1 MPRSTWLIYSS
12 TSHLVLFISRLGLL
26 GVYCVINIYRNYCK
40 SRSPFPLPTFPIHAV
55 LVFCIG
61 HGNRCQDLT
70 ICQALLVPSPSSHYH
85 HHLLIALF
93 PLSTQPAT
101 SSLTSL
107 LTPSLV
113 ALPLT
118 PSPMQYY
125 ISGTIAFLI
134 IEMTAQFA
142 YYRYINK
149 HGGGTSSLIFL
160 FVIATLSAARNSLS
174 FFLLLIVCM
183 GLSVV
188 TQDLGG
194 VMGRVRALTAG
205 HFVFGG
211 KSPSRAIARVQCGA
225 KASEGS
231 VVRVQLRRDVEG
243 RVGSGSMGQ
252 T

>member
-1 MPRSTWLIYSS
+1 
-12 TSHLVLFISRLGLL
+12 
-26 GVYCVINIYRNYCK
+26 
-40 SRSPFPLPTFPIHAV
+40 
-55 LVFCIG
+55 
-61 HGNRCQDLT
+61 
-70 ICQALLVPSPSSHYH
+70 
-85 HHLLIALF
+85 
-93 PLSTQPAT
+93 
-101 SSLTSL
+101 
-107 LTPSLV
+107 
-113 ALPLT
+113 
-118 PSPMQYY
+118 MQYY

-211 KSPSRAIARVQCGA
+211 KSER
-225 KASEGS
+225 
-231 VVRVQLRRDVEG
+231 
-243 RVGSGSMGQ
+243 
-252 T
+252 

>member
-1 MPRSTWLIYSS
+1 MPRSTWLISSS
-12 TSHLVLFISRLGLL
+12 TSHLVSFISHLGLA
-26 GVYCVINIYRNYCK
+26 GVCCVTSIYRNYCM
-40 SRSPFPLPTFPIHAV
+40 
-55 LVFCIG
+55 
-61 HGNRCQDLT
+61 
-70 ICQALLVPSPSSHYH
+70 SPSLFLVLQ
-85 HHLLIALF
+85 LLSI
-93 PLSTQPAT
+93 PYWLSTWWDRLNVIWRYARH
-101 SSLTSL
+101 SSSPVPILIITTTTLSHSFLNTDRPPPLHSL
-107 LTPSLV
+107 SSRAV

-211 KSPSRAIARVQCGA
+211 KS
-225 KASEGS
+225 ASDSE
-231 VVRVQLRRDVEG
+231 RRGDLE
-243 RVGSGSMGQ
+243 R
-252 T
+252 